1 MEQAD
6 LYIYYKVRDADA
18 PVLRERILALQQS
31 LAGEHGVAGQLKRRP
46 GSKDGLQTWME
57 VYPRTGE
64 AFGEAVERA
73 FAGTGITALL
83 ASPRHIEVF
92 TDLA

>member
-1 MEQAD
+1 MDHPD
-6 LYIYYKVRDADA
+6 LYIYYKVRDEDA
-18 PVLRERILALQQS
+18 PELRERILALQQV
-31 LAGEHGVAGQLKRRP
+31 LAREHRVAGALKRRP

-57 VYPRTGE
+57 VYPRAGE
-64 AFGEAVERA
+64 AFGEAVEHA